1 MNDFSKELV
10 DPWTVEQLDTYI
22 KELEIRVDDT
32 NKWIKYLRQLRR
44 KKVRKSPIDTGARD
58 GR

>member
-10 DPWTVEQLDTYI
+10 EPWTAEQLDTYI

-32 NKWIKYLRQLRR
+32 NKWIKYLKVLKR
-44 KKVRKSPIDTGARD
+44 KKTRKLTPDNGARD